1 MRNLNIEKAIENK
14 NNSMETITLNQEEI
28 QIVKTLNA
36 LNELLG
42 HTFDEELG
50 TETMSYYDNLQ
61 NTLYLKL
68 RDKINKL
75 NS

>member
-1 MRNLNIEKAIENK
+1 MENVNIVINKENRT
-14 NNSMETITLNQEEI
+14 NMEQITLNQEEI

-36 LNELLG
+36 LNDLLG
-42 HTFDEELG
+42 HTFEEELE
-50 TETMSYYDNLQ
+50 TETMSYYDHLQ
-61 NTLYLKL
+61 NLLYLKL

>member
-1 MRNLNIEKAIENK
+1 MENVDIVINK
-14 NNSMETITLNQEEI
+14 ENRTNMEQITLNQEEI

-36 LNELLG
+36 LNDLLG
-42 HTFDEELG
+42 HTFDEAIE
-50 TETMSYYDNLQ
+50 TETLSYYDNLQ

>member
-14 NNSMETITLNQEEI
+14 NNSMETITLTQEEI

-36 LNELLG
+36 LNDLLG
-42 HTFDEELG
+42 HTFDEAIEE
-50 TETMSYYDNLQ
+50 ETMNYYDHLQ
-61 NTLYLKL
+61 NLLYLKL